1 MQALAQI
8 DMSPFKFLLTRRVK
22 KTQIQ
27 APSHQHSPPGGCFPL
42 GESRKRQAAR
52 RDATTRWTGG
62 GAVWFLEG
70 IPAGGPGVFRGSPC
84 ATTGSERN
92 SEAQRRADYKDQETV
107 PESRSWVW
115 QPWAYVWRISKGRIT
130 TATCYL
136 TFQVRVNPG
145 KAKRNPL
152 NLFFFPPAC
161 ENSDSGL
168 VKPVR
173 SKVR

>member
-1 MQALAQI
+1 MRQQAASETARRRGGQTT
-8 DMSPFKFLLTRRVK
+8 KTRRPCQK
-22 KTQIQ
+22 AEAECGSLERMCDAFLK
-27 APSHQHSPPGGCFPL
+27 
-42 GESRKRQAAR
+42 GES
-52 RDATTRWTGG
+52 
-62 GAVWFLEG
+62 
-70 IPAGGPGVFRGSPC
+70 
-84 ATTGSERN
+84 
-92 SEAQRRADYKDQETV
+92 QRPHV
-107 PESRSWVW
+107 SRL
-115 QPWAYVWRISKGRIT
+115 T
-130 TATCYL
+130 L